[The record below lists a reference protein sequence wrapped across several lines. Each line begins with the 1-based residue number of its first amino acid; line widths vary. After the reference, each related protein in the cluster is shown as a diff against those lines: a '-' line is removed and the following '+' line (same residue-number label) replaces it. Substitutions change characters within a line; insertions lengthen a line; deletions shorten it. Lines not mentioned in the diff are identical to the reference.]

1 MRSDPTRFRTRPAPA
16 STARR
21 TLAATAALLLTAC
34 GGGDSGG
41 GGGDGGTGP
50 VTPAPLN
57 CTAAAAP
64 APRTETYR
72 TDTSTPASRRALD
85 VYVPARSAGCPPAPM
100 VVYFH
105 GGGYVTGD
113 KGNQIAD
120 KARLFAAEGWTF
132 VSVNYRLS
140 PFPVRL
146 DDPDRVRYPAA
157 QDDAATALAWAIARA
172 STFGADPGR
181 VAVMG
186 HSAGAHLAALVSTD
200 PTFLQ
205 ARGLGLS
212 ALRCTV
218 ALDTEA
224 YDLPRFIA
232 EGGDADQ
239 LYRNAIG
246 TDEATLRAAS
256 PRWQARAGS
265 PSHFVVTR
273 GSAQRRQQA
282 ADHAAALRG
291 VGVRAEV
298 LDASGYTHEQVNS
311 AVGAA
316 GESVV
321 TPPLMQFL
329 RGCLAG

>member
-1 MRSDPTRFRTRPAPA
+1 MPCA
-16 STARR
+16 STSVPPRPKPGSSAQRQAVAV
-21 TLAATAALLLTAC
+21 TTASLLVLLGAC
-34 GGGDSGG
+34 GGGGDS
-41 GGGDGGTGP
+41 
-50 VTPAPLN
+50 TPATPPDAPPSRV
-57 CTAAAAP
+57 CTSASAP
-64 APRTETYR
+64 APRAETYR
-72 TDTSTPASRRALD
+72 TDTAAPASRRELD
-85 VYVPARSAGCPPAPM
+85 VYVPARSAGCPAAPV

-113 KGNQIAD
+113 KRNQITD

-157 QDDAATALAWAIARA
+157 QDDAAAALAWVVARA
-172 STFGADPGR
+172 AALGADPAR

-186 HSAGAHLAALVSTD
+186 HSAGAHLAAIVSTD
-200 PTFLQ
+200 GTFLQ

-232 EGGDADQ
+232 EGGDAEQ

-256 PRWQARAGS
+256 PRWKAGPGS
-265 PSHFVVTR
+265 PAHFIVTR
-273 GSAQRRQQA
+273 GSAERRQQA
-282 ADHAAALRG
+282 ADHAVALRG
-291 VGVRAEV
+291 AGVRAE
-298 LDASGYTHEQVNS
+298 LLEATGYTHEQVNS
-311 AVGAA
+311 AIGAL
-316 GESVV
+316 SDTTV

-329 RGCLAG
+329 RSCLGV